1 VSVNKPF
8 KDNVRTLYMQLM
20 AKGGH
25 ELMPTG
31 KIRRPSIEMMC
42 DWIVRAWNMVSTKII
57 TKSFLKT
64 GITNA
69 LDGSEDDMLWVE
81 DENVVAER
89 DSESVPESSSEDDNN
104 DE

>member
-8 KDNVRTLYMQLM
+8 KDNVRKLYTQWM

-25 ELMPTG
+25 KLTPTG

-42 DWIVRAWNMVSTKII
+42 DWIVKAWNMVSTKIT

-69 LDGSEDDMLWVE
+69 LDGSEDDMLWVG
-81 DENVVAER
+81 DEIVDAER
-89 DSESVPESSSEDDNN
+89 DTDSVQESSSEDNSY
-104 DE
+104 E